1 MARDGK
7 KMQKLAI
14 KEENLEEGRGSGTDR
29 KRRDRQRR
37 KNLVRNLTKKS
48 AIIGKR

>member
-7 KMQKLAI
+7 KIQKHAI
-14 KEENLEEGRGSGTDR
+14 KEENLEEGRGGTDR

-37 KNLVRNLTKKS
+37 KNLVKNLTKKS